1 MILKISDIIITN
13 PQMGNFEELK
23 RLIANAANNGVM
35 QIEMD
40 IKPDYR
46 NTPKN
51 WAWVLED
58 IFISGRIY
66 DPDITEPETEE

>member
-1 MILKISDIIITN
+1 MAKLSDIIITN

-23 RLIANAANNGVM
+23 QIVAQAAKNGVM

-46 NTPKN
+46 NTPRN

-58 IFISGRIY
+58 VFVRG
-66 DPDITEPETEE
+66 EV

>member
-1 MILKISDIIITN
+1 MAKLSDFIITN
-13 PQMGNFEELK
+13 PQVVNFEELK
-23 RLIANAANNGVM
+23 QVIATAASNGVL

-46 NTPKN
+46 NTPHN

-58 IFISGRIY
+58 VFIRG
-66 DPDITEPETEE
+66 EV

>member
-1 MILKISDIIITN
+1 MNKLSDIIISN

-23 RLIANAANNGVM
+23 QLIATAAQNGVL
-35 QIEMD
+35 QIDMD

-46 NTPKN
+46 NTPRN

-58 IFISGRIY
+58 VFIRG
-66 DPDITEPETEE
+66 EV

>member
-1 MILKISDIIITN
+1 MAKLSDFIITN
-13 PQMGNFEELK
+13 PQCGNFEELK
-23 RLIANAANNGVM
+23 NIVATAAKNGVM
-35 QIEMD
+35 HIEMD

-58 IFISGRIY
+58 VFVRG
-66 DPDITEPETEE
+66 EL

>member
-1 MILKISDIIITN
+1 MILKMSDIIITN

-23 RLIANAANNGVM
+23 RLVANAANNGVM
-35 QIEMD
+35 QIDMD

-66 DPDITEPETEE
+66 DPEAAAQNTTE

>member
-23 RLIANAANNGVM
+23 QLIANAANNGVM

-51 WAWVLED
+51 WAWVLEN

-66 DPDITEPETEE
+66 DPDTASPDTKE